1 MSNENNRYVLKS
13 YRLPPYV
20 IQQLSD
26 FLILHPQ
33 KEVDFVR
40 DAIKEKLSRTTISE
54 DLDVK
59 VDTLEVQRILLKN
72 QEKFDNQLALFKDV
86 VNSLNER
93 LNAKLDRQVYLIENL
108 IAKLEISHISDTVVE
123 TPKNIEQ
130 EILNMLPAKNEDIQ
144 LKFGIDET
152 NKILNQLKEDNKVT
166 YYHRD
171 GVWKKNDS
179 H

>member
-1 MSNENNRYVLKS
+1 MSSENNRYILKS

-26 FLILHPQ
+26 YLLLHPQ

-40 DAIKEKLSRTTISE
+40 DAIKEKLSRTAISE

-59 VDTLEVQRILLKN
+59 IDTGEVQRILLKN
-72 QEKFDNQLALFKDV
+72 QEKFDSQLSLFKDI

-93 LNAKLDRQVYLIENL
+93 LNAKLDKQIDLIESL
-108 IAKLEISHISDTVVE
+108 IARLEVSHISDAVIE
-123 TPKNIEQ
+123 IPKNIEQ
-130 EILNMLPAKNEDIQ
+130 EILNMLPAKTEDIQ

-152 NKILNQLKEDNKVT
+152 NIFLNKLKENKKIIFN
-166 YYHRD
+166 YRN
-171 GVWKKNDS
+171 GAWRNNDS
-179 H
+179 I